1 VFNKKTLCIQKEY
14 ATIGVCPSWNCLQ
27 MTKIQK
33 TTTTTVISINITD
46 NLKAASIQISTQ
58 SSTTIPSHYS
68 KKKHNERYSKL
79 ASLKA
84 LEKTITRMQMQA
96 CKKAIAITSANSNN
110 ATRTATVAIKTAAI

>member
-1 VFNKKTLCIQKEY
+1 
-14 ATIGVCPSWNCLQ
+14 

-58 SSTTIPSHYS
+58 SSTTTPSHYS

-96 CKKAIAITSANSNN
+96 RKKAIAITSANSNN